1 MHPSKSEKVGLMNG
15 STRGGSRWPGW
26 FTPMKLQKELFLDT
40 TLARVGALVDVL
52 DSLRIKDPQQ
62 VKVWL

>member
-1 MHPSKSEKVGLMNG
+1 
-15 STRGGSRWPGW
+15 
-26 FTPMKLQKELFLDT
+26 MKLQKELFLDT